1 MYKRL
6 NNNNEIENKNLN
18 NFLYANSNYRKQL
31 NFAFLNYNPKSHLRN
46 LKLLI
51 QTEPLIKKDVLIIN
65 KEIDEDIKW
74 RCDKHHFKKKYE
86 ILKKKFQ
93 RYNSVQTAPKLQLL
107 NKKKSMPDFNIK
119 DIAKAMKIFTP
130 IYSEKRIFNIYN
142 NIKKNEDSKIVI
154 QKDKKIEELKYMI
167 KASSGIN
174 ELIKEDNINK
184 KIDLF
189 RTNYDINA
197 FNGYFGLNN
206 DINLLKKD
214 YFDEEKKNV
223 INKLGNIYEFKISN
237 ILKDKEKERKY
248 NRKIISDNNA
258 LNLKILEDKNDAINE
273 LDDKI
278 KNFIL

>member
-1 MYKRL
+1 MK
-6 NNNNEIENKNLN
+6 
-18 NFLYANSNYRKQL
+18 
-31 NFAFLNYNPKSHLRN
+31 YNPKNHLEN
-46 LKLLI
+46 LKLLV
-51 QTEPLIKKDVLIIN
+51 QTEPLIKKDVITIN

-86 ILKKKFQ
+86 MLKKKFQ

-130 IYSEKRIFNIYN
+130 IYSEKRIINIYN
-142 NIKKNEDSKIVI
+142 KLKKEEESKMLF
-154 QKDKKIEELKYMI
+154 QRDKLIEELKYMI

-189 RTNYDINA
+189 RTNYDQNV
-197 FNGYFGLNN
+197 LNEYYGMN
-206 DINLLKKD
+206 KKNILEKD

-237 ILKDKEKERKY
+237 ILKDKEKERKLS
-248 NRKIISDNNA
+248 RKIISDNNA
-258 LNLKILEDKNDAINE
+258 INLKILEDKNDAINE

-278 KNFIL
+278 KNNIK